1 MNRVI
6 LNKNSEEIFL
16 ILLMMS
22 ANPINNS
29 TKSLLMMNASLQMMI
44 YLENK
49 VNNINSALPEI
60 EYFEDDDS
68 DDKIT
73 RKVNKVYQRLL
84 RIVNLYENI
93 RNRIKL

>member
-1 MNRVI
+1 MNRII
-6 LNKNSEEIFL
+6 LNKNAEEIFL

-29 TKSLLMMNASLQMMI
+29 TKSLLMMNASLQMMS

-49 VNNINSALPEI
+49 INNVNSALPEI

>member
-1 MNRVI
+1 M
-6 LNKNSEEIFL
+6 L
-16 ILLMMS
+16 
-22 ANPINNS
+22 
-29 TKSLLMMNASLQMMI
+29 

-49 VNNINSALPEI
+49 INNVNSALPEI